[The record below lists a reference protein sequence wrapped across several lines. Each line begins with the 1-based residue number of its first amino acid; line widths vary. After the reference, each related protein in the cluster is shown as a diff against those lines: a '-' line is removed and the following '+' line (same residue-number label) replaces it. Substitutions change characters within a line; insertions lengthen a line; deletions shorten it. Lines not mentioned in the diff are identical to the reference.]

1 MAQSNVVESDDW
13 VITNVQDDCRTAVR
27 RKPGKQNSRSQLFL
41 NAVCFI
47 AFTFTFSGSSQA
59 DDWSQ
64 WRGNN
69 RDGVWRESGI
79 LTEFT
84 KADLKPVWRQPI
96 GTGYSSPTVA
106 DGKVFLMDFDKQ
118 KQNESIRC
126 FDAKT
131 GKPIWDHTYRCN
143 EYRKIKYAAGP
154 RAAVTIDEGKAYGL
168 GATGRLHSINVSDGS
183 VVWENDLIKS
193 YQISRD
199 RMPTW
204 GIAPSPIV
212 VGELVIIQLGAKQA
226 CVVAFNKLT
235 GDEVW
240 RSLNDRGQY
249 SSPVLVKQNGKD
261 VIVCW
266 TGDSVA
272 GLDPLTGKAYWQHP
286 FKPQRMPIGVAT
298 PVVHGNRILMTSFY
312 DGAMMLE
319 LSKTDMTVTE
329 LWHEVG
335 PNERVTKA
343 IHSIISTPVWIGEHV
358 YGVDSHGQLRC
369 IQASDGARVWE
380 DLTAVKQDRWGTI
393 HFVPNGDNVWML
405 NEQGDLMVGQL
416 SPKGLTIT
424 SRENILEPDQM
435 RTQNRQ
441 GGVCWSHPAFA
452 GKCIFVRNDH
462 ELVCISL
469 AKR

>member
-1 MAQSNVVESDDW
+1 MVKPIGSELGENVTVKNKRHRVWIAVFS
-13 VITNVQDDCRTAVR
+13 TALLVT
-27 RKPGKQNSRSQLFL
+27 GAIS
-41 NAVCFI
+41 
-47 AFTFTFSGSSQA
+47 TSSTA
-59 DDWSQ
+59 DDWNQ
-64 WRGNN
+64 WRGKD

-84 KADLKPVWRQPI
+84 KDDLKPVWRQPI

-106 DGKVFLMDFDKQ
+106 NGKVLLMDFDESKQ
-118 KQNESIRC
+118 DESIRC

-131 GKPIWDHTYRCN
+131 GKPIWDHTYHC
-143 EYRKIKYAAGP
+143 EYSIQYAAGP
-154 RAAVTIDEGKAYGL
+154 RAAVTIDKGKAYAL
-168 GATGRLHSINVSDGS
+168 GAMGRLHCINVADGS
-183 VVWENDLIKS
+183 VAWENDLKKS
-193 YQISRD
+193 CQISAK
-199 RMPTW
+199 RMPIW
-204 GIAPSPIV
+204 GIAASPIV
-212 VGELVIIQLGAKQA
+212 VGDLVIIQLGAEKA
-226 CVVAFNKLT
+226 CVVAFNKIT
-235 GDEVW
+235 GEEAW
-240 RSLNDRGQY
+240 RALDDRGQY

-261 VIVCW
+261 VLVCW

-272 GLDPLTGKAYWQHP
+272 GLDPLTGKAYWRHP
-286 FKPQRMPIGVAT
+286 FRPTRMPIGVAT
-298 PVVHGNRILMTSFY
+298 PVVHGNRVFVTSFY

-319 LSKTDMTVTE
+319 LSQTDMTVTE

-343 IHSIISTPVWIGEHV
+343 IHSIISTPVWIGEHI

-393 HFVPNGDNVWML
+393 HFVPNGDNIWML
-405 NEQGDLMVGQL
+405 NEQGELMVGQL
-416 SPKGLTIT
+416 SPQGLQIV

-435 RTQNRQ
+435 RRQNRQ

-452 GKCIFVRNDH
+452 DKCIFVRNDH

-469 AKR
+469 AKP